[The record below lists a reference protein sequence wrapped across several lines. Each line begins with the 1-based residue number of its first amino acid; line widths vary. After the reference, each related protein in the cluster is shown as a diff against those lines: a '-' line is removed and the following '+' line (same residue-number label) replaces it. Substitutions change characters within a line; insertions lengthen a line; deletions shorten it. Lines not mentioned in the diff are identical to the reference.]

1 MLRIYEM
8 LTDRLKEDLKN
19 SLKSGNAER
28 VGIIR
33 LFISEA
39 NNKQKE
45 KFGAE
50 TKMLSDEDVVAVLQK
65 EAKKRREAI
74 ELYKKGGR
82 MDLARKEEMELT
94 ILAEYLPKALSS
106 AEIKAVVDKLHA
118 SGLVEFNAL
127 MKGAMKELKGKAD
140 GKMVGDIIK
149 KKLGLI

>member
-1 MLRIYEM
+1 M

-106 AEIKAVVDKLHA
+106 AEIEIIVNKLHA
-118 SGLVEFNAL
+118 GGLKEFNAL
-127 MKGAMKELKGKAD
+127 MREAMKELKGKAD
-140 GKMVGDIIK
+140 GRQV
-149 KKLGLI
+149 